1 MIRAFIVDDEEPARE
16 RLRRLL
22 AGTGLEVVGEASD
35 GGAALPQIAAL
46 GPDLVFLD
54 IQMPG
59 LSGLDVAARL
69 QPPRPRI
76 VFCTAFDEFAIDAF
90 EHHAVDYLL
99 KPVNTDRLARSVTRI
114 RAEIEEQRR
123 LALEETEAVRTQS
136 RLLPGAPRPVPGL
149 DYAGTS
155 RPAHGVGGDYYDF
168 LSLSPTRVGLAL
180 GDVSGKGTY
189 AGLLVAALQAR
200 MQALVARGTSEPAA
214 LLRELNTLTMGTM
227 EGNRFATVFY
237 AVYDAGGHA
246 VTYASAGHPPALI
259 VSSTGDVRELEPTG
273 PAIGWIA
280 GATFDER
287 TLTVR
292 AGDVLAISSD
302 GINEAIGGDGEPLE
316 AAGVARLV
324 RAAGDRS
331 AVDVVAHIMAQV
343 ERGDADAPAADDRTL
358 VIARIG

>member
-16 RLRRLL
+16 RLRRMLI
-22 AGTGLEVVGEASD
+22 GTGLEIVGEASD

-46 GPDLVFLD
+46 APDLVFLD

-114 RAEIEEQRR
+114 CGEIEEQRR
-123 LALEETEAVRTQS
+123 LAHEETEAVRTQS
-136 RLLPGAPRPVPGL
+136 RLMPSAPRPFAGL

-155 RPAHGVGGDYYDF
+155 RPAHGIGGDYYDF
-168 LSLSPTRVGLAL
+168 LPLSPTRVGLAL

-200 MQALVARGTSEPAA
+200 MQALVARGTMEPAA
-214 LLRELNTLTMGTM
+214 LLRELNALTIGTM

-237 AVYDAGGHA
+237 AVYDAGTRTI
-246 VTYASAGHPPALI
+246 TYASAGHPAAVI
-259 VSSTGDVRELEPTG
+259 GSTDGDVRELEATG
-273 PAIGWIA
+273 PAIGWVGNA
-280 GATFDER
+280 SFEER
-287 TLTVR
+287 MLPVR
-292 AGDVLAISSD
+292 TGDILAIFSD
-302 GINEAIGGDGEPLE
+302 GLTETIGQDGEPLDTS
-316 AAGVARLV
+316 GVAELV
-324 RAAGDRS
+324 RAASGRS
-331 AVDVVAHIMAQV
+331 APDVVAHVMAEL
-343 ERGDADAPAADDRTL
+343 ERYDADAPAADDRTI